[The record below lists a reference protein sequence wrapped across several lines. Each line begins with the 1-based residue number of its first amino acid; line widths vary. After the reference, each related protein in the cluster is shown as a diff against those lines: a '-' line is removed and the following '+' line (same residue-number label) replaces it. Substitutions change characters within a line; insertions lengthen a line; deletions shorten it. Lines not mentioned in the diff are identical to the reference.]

1 MNSGSPDK
9 EVDASMGVAEIDGGI
24 PAVGKWSAA
33 LDLNLA
39 AGKDEEGCGHEND
52 VPNGRMEMDLNQQQ
66 LHGEVNSLP
75 LVNGNYIYEMVKVVQ
90 LERSNIPGEDG
101 IAGDCI
107 GRDRDMEAAD
117 DFERRCCSSPT
128 KIASLPTEKL
138 DDEIDV
144 HGKQNSGISDGETGN
159 DFYNYAG
166 KSSDEIRSKD
176 RDDEDGDLSDAVYKN
191 DPVDRLD
198 KEDNQM
204 EYVAG
209 DMQKYESYS
218 SSNLDA
224 QPNTKDMQGSNAHH
238 FPQERVLGSVSPA
251 TETADSCRQSPHRFP
266 SAGMEPNSLVNGSH
280 VSPLS
285 ENQEVPV
292 PQCETPHS
300 SSLKG
305 SPSRMQSPK
314 GHSKQKGTTSQDNIQ
329 QDFPPRKSARTDK
342 GSLSPQR
349 FQQQDSPKQEGSSKG
364 CQSAS
369 PKRRHS
375 SPGRHRRHDRSL
387 SRSPSRRREQKD
399 ASSGSRRDYR
409 YRSRSRSPHAR
420 EHSRRS
426 PRRRYSP
433 MRRSPPSAY
442 HSHRRSPRRRP
453 WSPPPNRSTGVG
465 KPGNSLFVAG
475 FSFATTE
482 RDLERKFSRFGRVT
496 DVRIVR
502 ERRPTLWA
510 NLETGGESLLN
521 IPSRPDSS
529 NSSEGVN

>member
-9 EVDASMGVAEIDGGI
+9 EVDASMGVAEIDGEI
-24 PAVGKWSAA
+24 PAGGKWSAA

-52 VPNGRMEMDLNQQQ
+52 VRNGRMEMDLNQQQ
-66 LHGEVNSLP
+66 LHGEANSLP
-75 LVNGNYIYEMVKVVQ
+75 VVNGNYIHEMEDGDQ

-107 GRDRDMEAAD
+107 GRDRDMEAVD

-138 DDEIDV
+138 NDEIDV
-144 HGKQNSGISDGETGN
+144 HGKQNSGISAGETGN
-159 DFYNYAG
+159 DFYSYAG

-176 RDDEDGDLSDAVYKN
+176 HDDEDGDLSDAVYKN
-191 DPVDRLD
+191 HPVDRLD
-198 KEDNQM
+198 KEENQM

-224 QPNTKDMQGSNAHH
+224 QPNTKDMQGSYSHH
-238 FPQERVLGSVSPA
+238 FPQERVLGSVSPVTA
-251 TETADSCRQSPHRFP
+251 TADSCTQSPHRFP
-266 SAGMEPNSLVNGSH
+266 SAGMEPNSH

-300 SSLKG
+300 SSLKC

-314 GHSKQKGTTSQDNIQ
+314 GHSEQKGTTSHDNIQ
-329 QDFPPRKSARTDK
+329 QEFSPRKSARTDK
-342 GSLSPQR
+342 GSRSPRR
-349 FQQQDSPKQEGSSKG
+349 FQQQDSPKQEDSSKG
-364 CQSAS
+364 CQSTS

-375 SPGRHRRHDRSL
+375 SPGRHKRHDRSL

-399 ASSGSRRDYR
+399 APSGSRRDYR
-409 YRSRSRSPHAR
+409 YRSRSRSP
-420 EHSRRS
+420 
-426 PRRRYSP
+426 
-433 MRRSPPSAY
+433 MQ
-442 HSHRRSPRRRP
+442 
-453 WSPPPNRSTGVG
+453 G
-465 KPGNSLFVAG
+465 
-475 FSFATTE
+475 
-482 RDLERKFSRFGRVT
+482 
-496 DVRIVR
+496 
-502 ERRPTLWA
+502 
-510 NLETGGESLLN
+510 N
-521 IPSRPDSS
+521 IPGDPQGGDILQ
-529 NSSEGVN
+529 